1 MPSGTTIKVFCPRI
15 HKSNARDV
23 LARSGEELHY
33 ITRKLVA
40 LACATPAKTGVDVL
54 DELIREVEQVVD
66 ELRDAS
72 FRSICANNIIDF
84 PGDCD
89 DELDEPTCYECGQV
103 GMHKMSCGSKEAV

>member
-1 MPSGTTIKVFCPRI
+1 MPSGSTIKVFCPRI

-23 LARSGEELHY
+23 LEEANEFIGFL
-33 ITRKLVA
+33 TNKLVA
-40 LACATPAKTGVDVL
+40 MACATPAKSGVEVL

-72 FRSICANNIIDF
+72 FRSVCANNIIDF
-84 PGDCD
+84 PADCE